1 MKKWLALP
9 VLLLILSGCSGKTNS
24 ESNSSSPDTNK
35 EDDQTILYQG
45 SVVSDGKDTPGQL
58 IIDQLL
64 PVETEGAE
72 PFYESELVLLVT
84 DEVPL
89 IRQSTGEKISLEEI
103 KKGNK
108 IEVRLEKNAP
118 MTRSLPPQ
126 IPGMSIKEITVLD

>member
-9 VLLLILSGCSGKTNS
+9 VLLLILSGCSGKTGS
-24 ESNSSSPDTNK
+24 GSNSSSSDTNK

-72 PFYESELVLLVT
+72 PFYEGELVLLVT

-89 IRQSTGEKISLEEI
+89 IRQSTGEKVSLEEI